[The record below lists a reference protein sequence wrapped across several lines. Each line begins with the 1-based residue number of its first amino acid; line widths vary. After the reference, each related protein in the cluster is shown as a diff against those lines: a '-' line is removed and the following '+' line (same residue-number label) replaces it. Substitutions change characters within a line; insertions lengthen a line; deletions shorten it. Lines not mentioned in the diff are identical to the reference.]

1 MFSFLMITS
10 FGGDSRPFVTAD
22 SFMAVTLLNPPGI
35 IESGIVMYWCAPS
48 EIFYIFLVELYDLHY
63 LKIVLVCEKGIFTM
77 AFHGM
82 KVS

>member
-10 FGGDSRPFVTAD
+10 FGDSRPFVTAD

-48 EIFYIFLVELYDLHY
+48 KNVHRFFILNELCVTHL
-63 LKIVLVCEKGIFTM
+63 
-77 AFHGM
+77 AFH
-82 KVS
+82 